1 MTSDPYSN
9 KVVNRLKFY
18 RVFSDSFLSLGHRLT
33 GMAALLKYVSS
44 HGNRFEVSYYKN
56 FFN

>member
-9 KVVNRLKFY
+9 KVVRGLKFY
-18 RVFSDSFLSLGHRLT
+18 RVSNDSFLSLGHKLT

-44 HGNRFEVSYYKN
+44 HGNRFEVSYYKH